1 MENSIVHSVVPTLV
15 GVNRLAER
23 WAMTT
28 MPVVPTLVGVNRPT
42 PSPIWLAVALSPLWW
57 G

>member
-28 MPVVPTLVGVNRPT
+28 MPVVPTLVGVNR
-42 PSPIWLAVALSPLWW
+42 A
-57 G
+57 